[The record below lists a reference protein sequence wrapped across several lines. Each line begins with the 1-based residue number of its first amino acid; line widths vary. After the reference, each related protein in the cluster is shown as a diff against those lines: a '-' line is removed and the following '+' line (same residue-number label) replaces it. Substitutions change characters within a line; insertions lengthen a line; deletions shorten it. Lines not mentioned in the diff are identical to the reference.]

1 MSSRA
6 RQSASQF
13 ASVSDA
19 GQSHAHRA
27 QPGGGGP
34 AGAPQPGQQ
43 GPRLSPG
50 HSRLSARRGVVR
62 EHWR

>member
-1 MSSRA
+1 MLSSRA

-27 QPGGGGP
+27 QPRGGGP
-34 AGAPQPGQQ
+34 AGQQ

-50 HSRLSARRGVVR
+50 HSRLSASRGLVR